1 MRNNIQGILMQHR
14 VAGKTDL
21 TCRGLDVS
29 AHRCHVVTRS
39 MNTPS
44 LQIVNPT
51 GHLRV
56 IVTKPL
62 PGTHWLDVL
71 TAAGCRVE
79 IATGDDILS
88 GQEIIALIGDRCHA
102 AIGQL
107 TESWDTGLFAALK
120 HAGGRAFS
128 NYAVGYNNVDLPA
141 ASACGIPVGNT
152 PGVLTETTAEIA
164 VALTFSAARRIV
176 EADRFM
182 RGGQFKGWLPG
193 LFLGNLL
200 HGKTVG
206 VIGAGRIGEAY
217 ARMMVEGHKMN
228 LVYFDPRPNIPL
240 EEFVHAYG
248 AFLTNHGGPAVT
260 CRRAATV
267 DCLLEDADVVSLH
280 TLLDAGTRHLINA
293 ERLALMKPDAIL
305 INTSR
310 GPVVDEAALV
320 AHCRSHPDFR
330 AGLDVFENEPAMAPG
345 LADLENVVLVPHI
358 ASATKWTRE
367 GMASLAACN
376 VAAILRGY
384 PVAAVGDVR
393 PFLAGTPPQ
402 AAPSI
407 VNAHELGLA

>member
-1 MRNNIQGILMQHR
+1 
-14 VAGKTDL
+14 
-21 TCRGLDVS
+21 
-29 AHRCHVVTRS
+29 

-44 LQIVNPT
+44 LQIVNPA
-51 GHLRV
+51 GHVRV
-56 IVTKPL
+56 LVTKPL

-71 TAAGCRVE
+71 VAAGCRVE

-88 GQEIIALIGDRCHA
+88 GEEIIALIGDHCHA

-107 TESWDTGLFAALK
+107 TESWNAGLFAALK
-120 HAGGRAFS
+120 HAGGRAYS

-141 ASACGIPVGNT
+141 ATACGIPVGNT

-182 RGGQFKGWLPG
+182 RGGQFNGWLPG

-228 LVYFDPRPNIPL
+228 LVYFDPQPNILL
-240 EEFVHAYG
+240 EKSVRAYG
-248 AFLTNHGGPAVT
+248 AFLTTRGEPAVT
-260 CRRAATV
+260 CRRAETV
-267 DCLLEDADVVSLH
+267 DSLLEESDVVSLH
-280 TLLDAGTRHLINA
+280 TLLDVGTRHLING

-310 GPVVDEAALV
+310 GPVVNEAALV

-345 LADLENVVLVPHI
+345 LADLENVVIVPHI

-376 VAAILRGY
+376 VAAILQGY
-384 PVAAVGDVR
+384 PVAAGGDVR

-402 AAPSI
+402 VAPSI
-407 VNAHELGLA
+407 VNARELGLG

>member
-1 MRNNIQGILMQHR
+1 
-14 VAGKTDL
+14 
-21 TCRGLDVS
+21 
-29 AHRCHVVTRS
+29 
-39 MNTPS
+39 MNAAS
-44 LQIVNPT
+44 LQIVNPA

-56 IVTKPL
+56 VVTKPL

-71 TAAGCRVE
+71 IAAGCRVE

-88 GQEIIALIGDRCHA
+88 GEEIIALIGDHCHA

-107 TESWDTGLFAALK
+107 TESWNAGLFAALK
-120 HAGGRAFS
+120 QAGGRAYS
-128 NYAVGYNNVDLPA
+128 NYAVGYNNVDVPA

-182 RGGQFKGWLPG
+182 RGGQFKGWLPN
-193 LFLGNLL
+193 LFLGSLF

-228 LVYFDPRPNIPL
+228 LVYFDPRPNPRL
-240 EEFVHAYG
+240 EECVRAYG
-248 AFLTNHGGPAVT
+248 AFLTTRGEPAVT
-260 CRRAATV
+260 CRRADTPE
-267 DCLLEDADVVSLH
+267 DLLGEADVVSLH
-280 TLLDAGTRHLINA
+280 TVLDAGTRHLINA
-293 ERLALMKPDAIL
+293 VRLALMKPGAIL

-320 AHCRSHPDFR
+320 THCRSHPDFR
-330 AGLDVFENEPAMAPG
+330 VGLDVFENEPAMAPG
-345 LADLENVVLVPHI
+345 LADLDNVVMVPHI
-358 ASATKWTRE
+358 ASATKWTRA

-376 VAAILRGY
+376 VAAILHGH
-384 PVAAVGDVR
+384 PVAAAEEDVR
-393 PFLAGTPPQ
+393 PFLSGTPPP

>member
-1 MRNNIQGILMQHR
+1 MNSQGILTRHR
-14 VAGKTDL
+14 LGDKTDL
-21 TCRGLDVS
+21 TNGVLDGN
-29 AHRCHVVTRS
+29 ARCYEGITRY
-39 MNTPS
+39 MNLPP

-56 IVTKPL
+56 VVTKPL
-62 PGTHWLDVL
+62 PGTHWLEVL
-71 TAAGCRVE
+71 IAAGCRVE
-79 IATGDDILS
+79 IATGDSILS
-88 GQEIIALIGDRCHA
+88 SEEIIALIGDYCHA

-107 TESWDTGLFAALK
+107 TESWNAGLFAALK
-120 HAGGRAFS
+120 HAGGRAYS
-128 NYAVGYNNVDLPA
+128 NYAVGYNNVDLST

-164 VALTFSAARRIV
+164 VALTFSTARRIV

-182 RGGQFKGWLPG
+182 RGGQFKGWLPS

-206 VIGAGRIGEAY
+206 VIGAGRIGDAY

-228 LVYFDPRPNIPL
+228 LVYFDPHPNIPL

-248 AFLTNHGGPAVT
+248 AFLSTRGESLVT
-260 CRRAATV
+260 CRRAETIES
-267 DCLLEDADVVSLH
+267 LLEEADVVSLH

-293 ERLALMKPDAIL
+293 QRLALMKPDAIL

-310 GPVVDEAALV
+310 GPVLDEAALV
-320 AHCRSHPDFR
+320 AHCRSQPDFR
-330 AGLDVFENEPAMAPG
+330 AGLDVFENEPAMTPG
-345 LADLENVVLVPHI
+345 LADLENLVMVPHI

-376 VAAILRGY
+376 VAAILQGY
-384 PVAAVGDVR
+384 PVAAVGEVR
-393 PFLAGTPPQ
+393 PFLAGIPPQ

-407 VNAHELGLA
+407 VNARELGLA